1 MATAE
6 HTLTAQTGATPAPAA
21 RSIGNETSR
30 RMLRFVA
37 IFRAVVAVVLLA
49 IALGFRNPQLLGIRD
64 AGLFLASAASY
75 CLFALL
81 LLVWQWRRPVIVP
94 RLVLVELLIDV
105 LAIILLMYTIGA
117 FYLQQRWLPCDE
129 IQGKNGQEKAE
140 DKVCKFLFPGHV
152 HFVCRIIFSPPS
164 QNTV

>member
-6 HTLTAQTGATPAPAA
+6 HTLTAQTGATPEPAA

-105 LAIILLMYTIGA
+105 LAIILLMYASSGVRSGLGGA
-117 FYLQQRWLPCDE
+117 FHQTAIDVR
-129 IQGKNGQEKAE
+129 NAKAE
-140 DKVCKFLFPGHV
+140 
-152 HFVCRIIFSPPS
+152 FVLYVP
-164 QNTV
+164 